1 MNNTTQRNITDFFS
15 NEVRDFSVY
24 ACKRAIPSGI
34 DGFKPSQRKI
44 LFGMSKEYP
53 TQEVKVSIAAATIMA
68 VSCYHHG
75 SLEGVMVNM
84 AQNFPGSNNT
94 PLLEGIGQFGSRLSP
109 DAAAPRYIFT
119 KLSSAC
125 KQLFHSVDD
134 NILEWEEDDGTRIE
148 PKFYLPIL
156 PMVLVNGASGMG
168 TGYATNI
175 PGHNPKDLKDAV
187 VAILNG
193 KKPKPLV
200 PWYRGFSGTITSDGT
215 QNTVSG
221 VLESINTTQL
231 VIKELPVGN
240 YTIAYRD
247 VLNSLEDSG
256 MIKSYDD
263 NSSEEKTEFII
274 HVTRAFSSGTQA
286 DLMKIFKLVSR
297 DTPNLVVWD
306 ENHKIRKFA
315 DTMELLKWFV
325 GYRLTK
331 YEDRRQYMLR
341 AAADVHAALTEEMKF
356 IRLYLK
362 RSTIW
367 SKTTAAIIEQELV
380 DAGFSSP
387 KSLLA
392 IRISRLN
399 ADAIQELQSKILD
412 KEAEITKLTAST
424 ATDLYLEDLSNLKV

>member
-1 MNNTTQRNITDFFS
+1 MTNKRNIKEFFAS
-15 NEVRDFSVY
+15 EVRDFSIY
-24 ACKRAIPSGI
+24 ACHRAIPSGT
-34 DGFKPSQRKI
+34 DGLKPSQRKI

-53 TQEVKVSIAAATIMA
+53 TQEVKVSIASATIMA

-75 SLEGVMVNM
+75 SLDGVMVNM
-84 AQNFPGSNNT
+84 AQNFPGSNNV

-109 DAAAPRYIFT
+109 DAAATRYIFT
-119 KLSSAC
+119 KLSTAC

-187 VAILNG
+187 LAILNG
-193 KKPKPLV
+193 KKPKRLV
-200 PWYRGFSGTITSDGT
+200 PWYRNFTGTISSDGT
-215 QNTVSG
+215 QNTVTG
-221 VLESINTTQL
+221 VLEVVNSTQ
-231 VIKELPVGN
+231 IIIRELPVGN

-247 VLNSLEDSG
+247 VLNTLEDNG
-256 MIKSYDD
+256 IIKSYDD
-263 NSSEEKTEFII
+263 NSSEEKTEFVIRVSREVAAWD
-274 HVTRAFSSGTQA
+274 HS
-286 DLMKIFKLVSR
+286 DLLKTFKLISR

-325 GYRLTK
+325 DYRLTK

-362 RSTIW
+362 RSAVW
-367 SKTTAAIIEQELV
+367 SKTDLAAIEQEL
-380 DAGFSSP
+380 DYSGFSNP
-387 KSLLA
+387 KALLA
-392 IRISRLN
+392 IRISRLTM
-399 ADAIQELQSKILD
+399 DAITDLEVRIKAKEDEIIELKN
-412 KEAEITKLTAST
+412 ST
-424 ATDLYLEDLSNLKV
+424 ATDLYITDLSNLKV

>member
-1 MNNTTQRNITDFFS
+1 MNTCNIRDFFS
-15 NEVRDFSVY
+15 NEVRDYAIY
-24 ACKRAIPSGI
+24 ACRRAIPSGV
-34 DGFKPSQRKI
+34 DGLKIASRKV

-53 TQEVKVSIAAATIMA
+53 TQEVKVSIASATIMA

-75 SLEGVMVNM
+75 SLDGVMVNM
-84 AQNFPGSNNT
+84 AQNFPGSNNA

-109 DAAAPRYIFT
+109 DAAATRYIFT
-119 KLSSAC
+119 KLSTAC

-187 VAILNG
+187 LAILNG
-193 KKPKPLV
+193 KKPKRLV
-200 PWYRGFSGTITSDGT
+200 PWYRDFIGTISSDGAQT
-215 QNTVSG
+215 TITG
-221 VLESINTTQL
+221 VLEVVNSTQI
-231 VIKELPVGN
+231 VIRELPVGN

-247 VLNSLEDSG
+247 VLNALEDNG
-256 MIKSYDD
+256 TIKSYDD
-263 NSSEEKTEFII
+263 NSSEEKTEFVVRVSREVAAWS
-274 HVTRAFSSGTQA
+274 HA
-286 DLMKIFKLVSR
+286 DLLKTFKLISR

-306 ENHKIRKFA
+306 ENSKIRKFA

-325 GYRLTK
+325 DYRLTK
-331 YEDRRQYMLR
+331 YEARRQHMLV
-341 AAADVHAALTEEMKF
+341 AAAAMHASLTEEMKF

-362 RSTIW
+362 RSTAW
-367 SKTTAAIIEQELV
+367 SKTDLAAIEQELT
-380 DAGFSSP
+380 DAGFSNP

-392 IRISRLN
+392 IRISRLTL
-399 ADAIQELQSKILD
+399 DAINQLEVKIRSI
-412 KEAEITKLTAST
+412 EAEIIDLNNST
-424 ATDLYLEDLSNLKV
+424 ATDLYITDLSNLKV